1 MKVLIP
7 ITIFCFAMAYLSE
20 MNSVVE
26 INEVGVK
33 QYIKKDKIVFFLMAI
48 GMAVFVGLRISGN
61 DTYAYRGTFE
71 SLDTGFNEISKID
84 FSNISAAPGLTFV
97 SIVLKTI
104 GATSQDYFMIFA
116 LFTVITYLWFIR
128 KYSSDI
134 FMSVY
139 LFVTMGVYTFTMAA
153 IKQTTAVAFLVIATD
168 RAINKKWLQ
177 FIIFVLIAELFH
189 PYAFIYLIIPFLFFK
204 PWSNRTY
211 VFLLGTVLVALLLE
225 NLMSG
230 ILSMTD
236 SLGYN
241 YNTNEFVGEGV
252 NIFRVLVVW
261 SPIVLS
267 LFVKRELQNNTDR
280 VAQLVINASM
290 INAMIMFIAL
300 FGTANYFARLANYF
314 LIFQTLALPYI
325 LNLFDKQSKSQLK
338 TVCVILYFAYYYYGS
353 AIANGGFDVAYSFM
367 SISDYI
373 KQLF

>member
-26 INEVGVK
+26 IDEVGAK
-33 QYIKKDKIVFFLMAI
+33 RYIKKDKIAFFLMALC
-48 GMAVFVGLRISGN
+48 MAVFVGLRIRGN
-61 DTYAYRGTFE
+61 DTYAYINTFE
-71 SLDTGFNEISKID
+71 RLGTGFNAVSKID
-84 FSNISAAPGLTFV
+84 FGNISAAPGLTFV

-104 GATSQDYFMIFA
+104 GATSQDYLMIFA

-128 KYSSDI
+128 KYSSHT

-177 FIIFVLIAELFH
+177 FIIFVLIAEFFH
-189 PYAFIYLIIPFLFFK
+189 PYAFVYLIIPFLFFK
-204 PWSNRTY
+204 PWSDRTY
-211 VFLLGTVLVALLLE
+211 AFLLGTVVVALLLE
-225 NLMSG
+225 YLMSG
-230 ILSMTD
+230 IFAMTE
-236 SLGYN
+236 SLGYDYDSN
-241 YNTNEFVGEGV
+241 SFVGEGV

-261 SPIVLS
+261 SPIILS
-267 LFVKRELQNNTDR
+267 LFVRKELQNNTDR

-290 INAMIMFIAL
+290 INAMIMFIGL

-314 LIFQTLALPYI
+314 LIFQTLALPYV

-338 TVCVILYFAYYYYGS
+338 TACVILYFAYYYYGS

-367 SISDYI
+367 SIFDYI
-373 KQLF
+373 KQLI